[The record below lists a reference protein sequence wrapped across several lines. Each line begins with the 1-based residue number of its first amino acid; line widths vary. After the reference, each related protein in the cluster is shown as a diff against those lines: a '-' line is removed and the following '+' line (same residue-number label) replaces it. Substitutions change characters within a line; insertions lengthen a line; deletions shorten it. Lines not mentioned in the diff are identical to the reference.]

1 LILRHIRTPNSTN
14 RRKRVTYK
22 TLLRPNSS
30 GAYWRRV
37 FFSGGGLV
45 AASTCSFFH
54 HRCECGMLPPSPDK
68 TTSDKKTQSQKKY
81 RVKNSSSITPNNIAY
96 FRSEVACYHTRKRR
110 YTSVRRCLFVLAV
123 NCLYTSYFDF
133 LALPLF
139 EHLLPV
145 GDPLLIAAPIIHSQT
160 ATCPITFSTSTNNLV
175 RNYRHYNSLSFLHK
189 TLVRPSIVFN
199 DALAGR
205 PSFFSISRLPNA
217 PSRKRIFSGDHRS
230 S

>member
-1 LILRHIRTPNSTN
+1 MPLTVEDRLDRRN
-14 RRKRVTYK
+14 RRKRVTCK

-30 GAYWRRV
+30 DAYWRRV
-37 FFSGGGLV
+37 FFSGDGLV
-45 AASTCSFFH
+45 AATTCSFFH
-54 HRCECGMLPPSPDK
+54 HRCECGILPPSPDK

-81 RVKNSSSITPNNIAY
+81 RVKNSSSITPNNRAY

-145 GDPLLIAAPIIHSQT
+145 GD
-160 ATCPITFSTSTNNLV
+160 STTNSGTYSPFTNRHLS
-175 RNYRHYNSLSFLHK
+175 NYFQYLY
-189 TLVRPSIVFN
+189 T
-199 DALAGR
+199 
-205 PSFFSISRLPNA
+205 
-217 PSRKRIFSGDHRS
+217 
-230 S
+230 